1 MKFKDFFTLHRLL
14 AINSISSRYKE
25 IAELLYWRIINKTEN
40 GLSNS
45 HYSEFYTSHFNLDIS
60 YFSDKIIADIGC
72 GPRGSLEW
80 AENAKCCIGVDPL
93 SIKYRNL
100 GTLPH
105 KMHYVSSY
113 SENIPLKTGI
123 CDVVSSFN
131 SLDHVYDVEKTVKEI
146 KRITK
151 VGGLFLLIVE
161 VNHNPK
167 ICEPHQIAPEK
178 ILELLKPEFACTN
191 LKIYKP
197 NFRSI
202 YKTIR
207 KGEEFENPEKVKDK
221 GYLSASFIR
230 KVVT

>member
-1 MKFKDFFTLHRLL
+1 MKYKDFFTLLPFL
-14 AINSISSRYKE
+14 FTKSSSPRYKE
-25 IAELLYWRIINKTEN
+25 IAELLYWQVINKTEN

-45 HYSEFYTSHFNLDIS
+45 HYSEFYTSNFNLDIS
-60 YFSDKIIADIGC
+60 YFSDKIIVDIGC

-80 AENAKCCIGVDPL
+80 AENAKCCVGVDPL
-93 SIKYRNL
+93 SDKYRRL
-100 GTLPH
+100 GTIFH
-105 KMHYVSSY
+105 KMHYLTSY
-113 SENIPLKTGI
+113 SEKIPLKTGI

-131 SLDHVYDVEKTVKEI
+131 SLDHVNDVEQTVREI
-146 KRITK
+146 KRVTK

-178 ILELLKPEFACTN
+178 ILELFKPEFTCTN
-191 LKIYKP
+191 FRIYKP
-197 NFRSI
+197 RFRSI

-207 KGEEFENPEKVKDK
+207 KGEKFENPEQVKER

-230 KVVT
+230 EVVT